1 MKKRIFAIVLALA
14 MVLSMAA
21 CGSKSSDSSSS
32 GSAGSSSDQKV
43 TVIIKNTTAPFFI
56 SMKEGAEAAGK
67 ELGVT
72 VEVKAPTETDESAG
86 NSQQTQLVE
95 EAIAS
100 KTDCLVICP
109 VDKDAIMPAVK
120 KAANADIPV
129 VELNSRLADESYAE
143 TFVGL
148 ENVQQGYDAMTQLLE
163 GLDGEGKILLIEG
176 STGAQ
181 TSIDRLEGANKAID
195 EANEAGG
202 NYEVLASQS
211 ANYNRAEALNVVQNL
226 LQSYSEVD
234 AIFCCNDEM
243 ALGAVEAVDA
253 AGRTGKVLICGQDAN
268 DDACTA
274 IKDGS
279 MYCTSYGN
287 PYMQGYQGVKAAY
300 DVLNGGAESDFY
312 QVDTLV
318 VTKDNVD
325 TFKDQK

>member
-148 ENVQQGYDAMTQLLE
+148 EN
-163 GLDGEGKILLIEG
+163 
-176 STGAQ
+176 AQ